1 LSYYESA
8 FIKVFSVKSYT
19 LLKMSRPTPT
29 IYDVAAAARVSI
41 STVSRVL
48 NRPETVNDET
58 RLAVMA
64 AINALGFI
72 PKAEARARALKD
84 YRRIGILTPNFY
96 APSFVQRMRGAA
108 SELQS
113 TNFELVIYTVDS
125 TFNLNAYL
133 ESLPLTG
140 HLEGL
145 IILSLQFDD
154 RYALR
159 LVEYNLETV
168 LVEYPHKILSS
179 VEIDDIDGGRMAA
192 EYLLRKGH
200 RRLGFAG
207 DTDVA
212 EFGIHPITLRMN
224 GYRQFLSQ
232 AGCPLE
238 DDQILYTP
246 YDMEITRQKAR
257 VFLNSPDRPT
267 AIFAATDLQ
276 AIGIMKAAHDLG
288 LRIPQDLAVMGFDDL
303 DVAGYMG
310 LTTIRQQLDESGRVA
325 VDLLL
330 ARLADTSRSIQHIQ
344 LPLTIVERET
354 V

>member
-1 LSYYESA
+1 
-8 FIKVFSVKSYT
+8 
-19 LLKMSRPTPT
+19 MSRPRPT
-29 IYDVAAAARVSI
+29 IYDVAAAAKVSI

-48 NRPETVNDET
+48 NRPETVNHET
-58 RLAVMA
+58 RMAVLD
-64 AINALGFI
+64 AINLLSFI

-84 YRRIGILTPNFY
+84 YQRIGILTPFFT
-96 APSFVQRMRGAA
+96 APSFVQRLRGVA
-108 SELQS
+108 SALQS
-113 TNFELVIYTVDS
+113 TSYELIIYTVDS
-125 TFNLNAYL
+125 SAKLNGYL

-140 HLEGL
+140 NLDGL

-159 LVEYNLETV
+159 LVEYELETV

-179 VEIDDIDGGRMAA
+179 VEIDDVDGGRMAA
-192 EYLLRKGH
+192 DYLLKKGH

-212 EFGIHPITLRMN
+212 EFGIHPIALRLS
-224 GYRQFLSQ
+224 GFRQFLSH

-238 DDQILYTP
+238 DERILLTP

-257 VFLNSPDRPT
+257 QFLSSPERPT
-267 AIFAATDLQ
+267 AFFAATDLQ
-276 AIGIMKAAHDLG
+276 AIGIMKAANDFG
-288 LRIPQDLAVMGFDDL
+288 LRVPEDLAVLGFDDL
-303 DVAGYMG
+303 DVAEYVG
-310 LTTIRQQLDESGRVA
+310 LTTISQHLDESGRVA

-330 ARLADTSRSIQHIQ
+330 ARLADPARSIQHIQ
-344 LPLTIVERET
+344 LPLTIIERES